1 MYNFVA
7 GRDGYCPDAVPSSM
21 MQGQNY
27 NLSKKEDAKVPQ
39 CPLEKESAIMEALKH
54 FQMI

>member
-1 MYNFVA
+1 MNV
-7 GRDGYCPDAVPSSM
+7 SSLYIPRVKRKC
-21 MQGQNY
+21 GLDVDQNY

-39 CPLEKESAIMEALKH
+39 CPLEKEAAIMDALKH